1 MRRFYISLIAL
12 AIIPLLLLLT
22 AYAATPYMVQWGA
35 AQWLTAQGFT
45 GITLDIERPEW
56 NELRVRQFTA
66 SKATDSADLLLET
79 GSILIRFSPLKVWT
93 TQKVDLIELPASHLS
108 VRLKDNVDAQQP
120 NKPEVYLDL
129 ASFLPAVWFA
139 AVPADQVRVGELN
152 ITLDYPVG
160 QPDWSLKGA
169 LLVESEQLYSRLR
182 FYREGLDLGWGDLE
196 LAADNH
202 FNLRLLQQ
210 DTPFIV
216 IDGNLKAEDAVVL
229 HANQLIDLQG
239 LGHWLHRFMPD
250 MDIPALSGSVST
262 QGTFSLPLQAA
273 LSPDT
278 MLSQLVSE
286 HRFKTQASLKGM
298 SPVLS
303 DVALNLG
310 GTLRVSDKRV
320 AATLNKGN
328 TVTVVKPQLPDI
340 RMKQAL
346 VTLKRPIA
354 FNAEIGRDGIALT
367 NLPIS
372 GSLTLSPIYQ
382 GKHRAVVSPVEF
394 SVDSAD
400 LVQHQYKGT
409 ISIARLSLDVPD
421 QRLPD
426 ISVKTDFDVDP
437 QVLNT
442 TFDLNTLELP
452 LRIAG
457 RSSTDLDRMSSA
469 IQWTLKAV
477 DITGFEKQL
486 RTYFSA
492 VPAELT
498 LKSGRLLH
506 NGEAKIRNAKMH
518 VNYWNAINH
527 ADLTW
532 NKTELNDVVWR
543 SSGRYNE
550 NGWLNDRG
558 TLKIARIFSG
568 VEVNSLKTEYRI
580 TRHPSGEGKIKMAP
594 VTAFLLGGDIQ
605 ISEFETALA
614 PLNVTTS
621 VELQQLDMAEILKLE
636 QQEGLSGEGRL
647 NGQFPIVFDK
657 DGLRISD
664 GRLTADAPGGAIRFQ
679 PDGSVAAYAAA
690 NQGLAMALGALEN
703 FQYDTLE
710 IKLNYAPDGTALLNT
725 RLKGH
730 NPDWNKGH
738 PVDFTINVEE
748 NIPDLIRTLQFADEL
763 TEKLEKRYRD

>member
-1 MRRFYISLIAL
+1 MRRLYISLIAL
-12 AIIPLLLLLT
+12 AIIPLLLLMT

-79 GSILIRFSPLKVWT
+79 GAILIRFSPLKVWA

-108 VRLKDNVDAQQP
+108 VRLKDHVAAQQP
-120 NKPEVYLDL
+120 NKPDVYLDL

-139 AVPADQVRVGELN
+139 AIPADQVRVGELDVD
-152 ITLDYPVG
+152 LDYPAG

-196 LAADNH
+196 LRADNH

-229 HANQLIDLQG
+229 NANQLIDLQG
-239 LGHWLHRFMPD
+239 LGQWLHRFLPD
-250 MDIPALSGSVST
+250 MELPVLSGSVST
-262 QGTFSLPLQAA
+262 QGIFSLPLQAA

-278 MLSQLVSE
+278 MLSQLESE
-286 HRFKTQASLKGM
+286 HRFNTQATLKGM
-298 SPVLS
+298 SPLLS
-303 DVALNLG
+303 NVALNLS
-310 GTLRVSDKRV
+310 GTVHVSDKHV
-320 AATLNKGN
+320 VGNLDKGN
-328 TVTVVKPQLPDI
+328 TVTVMKPQLADV
-340 RMKQAL
+340 RMKQAR
-346 VTLKRPIA
+346 VTLTRPID
-354 FNAEIGRDGIALT
+354 FNTEMKRDGIALT

-372 GSLTLSPIYQ
+372 GELSLSPVSM
-382 GKHRAVVSPVEF
+382 GKHRAVFSPVQF

-400 LVQHQYKGT
+400 LVQHQYKGS
-409 ISIARLSLDVPD
+409 ISIARLSLNVPD

-426 ISVKTDFDVDP
+426 ISIKTDFDVDP
-437 QVLNT
+437 QVLST
-442 TFDLNTLELP
+442 TFDLNTRELP
-452 LRIAG
+452 LRVAG
-457 RSSTDLDRMSSA
+457 RSSTDLGRMSSV

-477 DITGFEKQL
+477 DIAGLEKQL
-486 RTYFSA
+486 RNYVSV

-498 LKSGRLLH
+498 LKGGRLLH
-506 NGEAKIRNAKMH
+506 NGEAKIRDTKMH
-518 VNYWNAINH
+518 VNYWNAVNR

-532 NKTELNDVVWR
+532 NKTELNNVVWR

-558 TLKIARIFSG
+558 TLKISRIFSG
-568 VEVNSLKTEYRI
+568 VEVNSLNTEYRFM
-580 TRHPSGEGKIKMAP
+580 REPSGEGTIKMSP
-594 VTAFLLGGDIQ
+594 VTASLLGGDIR
-605 ISEFETALA
+605 INGFETALV
-614 PLNVTTS
+614 PLNVMTS
-621 VELQQLDMAEILKLE
+621 VDLQQLDMAEILKLE

-647 NGQFPIVFDK
+647 NGQFPIMFDN

-664 GRLTADAPGGAIRFQ
+664 GRLIADAPGGAIRFQ

>member
-1 MRRFYISLIAL
+1 MRRLYISLIAL
-12 AIIPLLLLLT
+12 AIIPLLLLIT

-35 AQWLTAQGFT
+35 ARWLTAQGFT

-56 NELRVRQFTA
+56 NELRIRQFRA

-79 GSILIRFSPLKVWT
+79 GSILIRFSPVKVWA

-108 VRLKDNVDAQQP
+108 VRLKDNAKDQQL
-120 NKPEVYLDL
+120 NKPDAYLDL

-139 AVPADQVRVGELN
+139 AVPADQVRVGELD
-152 ITLDYPVG
+152 IDLDYPVG

-169 LLVESEQLYSRLR
+169 LLVESERLYSRLR
-182 FYREGLDLGWGDLE
+182 FYREELDLGWGDLE

-210 DTPFIV
+210 DTPFVV
-216 IDGNLKAEDAVVL
+216 IDGSLNAGSTVVL

-250 MDIPALSGSVST
+250 MGVPALSGSVST

-278 MLSQLVSE
+278 MLSQMVSE
-286 HRFKTQASLKGM
+286 HRFKTQASLEGM

-303 DVALNLG
+303 DIALNLS
-310 GTLRVSDKRV
+310 GTVRVSDKRV
-320 AATLNKGN
+320 AASLNKGN
-328 TVTVVKPQLPDI
+328 TVTVVKPQLPDVQ
-340 RMKQAL
+340 MKQAR
-346 VTLKRPIA
+346 VTLKRPVA
-354 FNAEIGRDGIALT
+354 FNTVMGRDGITLT

-372 GSLTLSPIYQ
+372 GELTLSPLSQ
-382 GKHRAVVSPVEF
+382 GKHRAVISPVQF

-400 LVQHQYKGT
+400 LVQHQYKGS
-409 ISIARLSLDVPD
+409 ISFARLSLDVPD

-452 LRIAG
+452 LRITG
-457 RSSTDLDRMSSA
+457 RSSTDLEDMSSA

-477 DITGFEKQL
+477 AIAGLEKQL
-486 RTYFSA
+486 RNYFSA

-518 VNYWNAINH
+518 VNYWNAINQ

-532 NKTELNDVVWR
+532 NKTELDNVVWR

-550 NGWLNDRG
+550 KGWLNDRG
-558 TLKIARIFSG
+558 TLQIARIFSG
-568 VEVNSLKTEYRI
+568 VEVSSLQTEYRF
-580 TRHPSGEGKIKMAP
+580 TRQPSSEGKIKMAP
-594 VTAFLLGGDIQ
+594 VTASLLGGDIQ
-605 ISEFETALA
+605 INEFETALA
-614 PLNVTTS
+614 PLSVMTS
-621 VELQQLDMAEILKLE
+621 VKLQQLDMAEILKLE

-647 NGQFPIVFDK
+647 NGQFPIVFDS

-664 GRLTADAPGGAIRFQ
+664 GRLIAEAPGGAIRFQ

>member
-1 MRRFYISLIAL
+1 MRRLYISLIAL
-12 AIIPLLLLLT
+12 AIIPLLLLIT
-22 AYAATPYMVQWGA
+22 VYAATPYMVQWGA

-56 NELRVRQFTA
+56 NELRVRQFKA
-66 SKATDSADLLLET
+66 SKETDSADLLLKT
-79 GSILIRFSPLKVWT
+79 GAILIRFSPLKVWA
-93 TQKVDLIELPASHLS
+93 TQTVDLIEMPASHLS
-108 VRLKDNVDAQQP
+108 VRLKDNSDAQQSDTP
-120 NKPEVYLDL
+120 DTYLDL

-139 AVPADQVRVGELN
+139 AVPADQVRVGELD
-152 ITLDYPVG
+152 IALDYPAG
-160 QPDWSLKGA
+160 QPDWSLNGS
-169 LLVESEQLYSRLR
+169 LLVESDQLYSRLR
-182 FYREGLDLGWGDLE
+182 FYREGVDLGWGDLE

-216 IDGNLKAEDAVVL
+216 IDGSLNAGSTVVL

-250 MDIPALSGSVST
+250 MDVPALSGSVST

-303 DVALNLG
+303 DIALNLS
-310 GTLRVSDKRV
+310 GTVRVSDKRV
-320 AATLNKGN
+320 AATLDKGN
-328 TVTVVKPQLPDI
+328 TVTVVKPQLPDVQ
-340 RMKQAL
+340 MKQAR
-346 VTLKRPIA
+346 VTLKRPVA
-354 FNAEIGRDGIALT
+354 FNTVMGRDGITLT

-372 GSLTLSPIYQ
+372 GELTLSPLSQ
-382 GKHRAVVSPVEF
+382 GKHRAVFSPVQF

-400 LVQHQYKGT
+400 LVQHQYKGS
-409 ISIARLSLDVPD
+409 ISFARLSLDVPD

-452 LRIAG
+452 LRITG
-457 RSSTDLDRMSSA
+457 RSSTDLEDMSSA

-477 DITGFEKQL
+477 DIAGLEKQL
-486 RTYFSA
+486 RNYFSA

-518 VNYWNAINH
+518 VNYWNAINQ

-532 NKTELNDVVWR
+532 NKTELNNVVWR

-550 NGWLNDRG
+550 NGWFNDRG

-568 VEVNSLKTEYRI
+568 VEVNSLNTEYRL
-580 TRHPSGEGKIKMAP
+580 TRQPSGEGKIRMAS
-594 VTAFLLGGDIQ
+594 VRASLLGGDIQ
-605 ISEFETALA
+605 IDEFETALA
-614 PLNVTTS
+614 PLNVATS

-647 NGQFPIVFDK
+647 NGQFPIVFDS

-664 GRLTADAPGGAIRFQ
+664 GRLIAEAPGGAIRFQ